1 MSFIQGTFNSEEG
14 NGVSLIKESI
24 AIEIVF
30 VKNNFGFILSS
41 VCFRSMWLSRRALLI
56 IVGLTP

>member
-1 MSFIQGTFNSEEG
+1 MSFIRGTFNSEEG

-30 VKNNFGFILSS
+30 VKNNFAGFILSS
-41 VCFRSMWLSRRALLI
+41 VCFMWLSRRALLI